1 MAELTANPKYF
12 LSPIANEY
20 REGKLKS
27 TLTRELKDLKS
38 DSYKIVTALRGCNV
52 RFEERSREFIFVAR
66 LIHEAEAKASLKG
79 R

>member
-1 MAELTANPKYF
+1 MLTLNII

-27 TLTRELKDLKS
+27 TLTRGLKDLKS
-38 DSYKIVTALRGCNV
+38 DSYKSATALRGCSV
-52 RFEERSREFIFVAR
+52 RFEERAREFTFVAR
-66 LIHEAEAKASLKG
+66 LSFEAEAKASVKA